1 MEDLDMNREQRR
13 KMEKENGTNVNSKK
27 NFVPMGTANI
37 STKELKHD
45 DNLKE
50 CDVELT
56 NLYMEVYKW
65 QEENK
70 IRNII
75 ANQIITTAMSY
86 MDSLCSLR
94 FDITPIEDKVLVRDT
109 MGCISNAS
117 NYFLGLCANGEKV
130 SVLEKLD
137 VNTEY
142 ISIPLLE
149 GAVIYE
155 SDELPEE
162 SSVDDLYAGF
172 VLKHAHELLPF
183 LSHSKPSY
191 ITGDESYVFRVLLM
205 LIEKTRQLSSEAQV
219 DSTKFNIQI

>member
-1 MEDLDMNREQRR
+1 MNREQRR
-13 KMEKENGTNVNSKK
+13 RQAKENGTNVNSKK
-27 NFVPMGTANI
+27 NFVPMGTADI
-37 STKELKHD
+37 SINEFKQNKD
-45 DNLKE
+45 LKE
-50 CDVELT
+50 CDEELT

-70 IRNII
+70 VKNII
-75 ANQIITTAMSY
+75 ANHIITAAMSY

-94 FDITPIEDKVLVRDT
+94 FDITPIEDVVLIRNT

-137 VNTEY
+137 VKTEY

-155 SDELPEE
+155 RDELPEE

-191 ITGDESYVFRVLLM
+191 IAGDESYVFKVLLM
-205 LIEKTRQLSSEAQV
+205 LIEKTKLLLPEAQV
-219 DSTKFNIQI
+219 NSTKFNIQI